1 NLKKF
6 VLRVQEQNIKKKKKK
21 KKRSKTAEAD
31 TYSELAKK
39 SKEVFGKR
47 DLSDHCQ
54 CLNPSQK
61 PDCKVSRI
69 TTTEDVKH
77 LAQKLTQGVINKE
90 LKCRRNAEDLERNEN
105 VKHKTKE
112 YIKYMQK
119 FRLVYKL
126 ERTLN

>member
-1 NLKKF
+1 MIPSA
-6 VLRVQEQNIKKKKKK
+6 Q
-21 KKRSKTAEAD
+21 
-31 TYSELAKK
+31 
-39 SKEVFGKR
+39 
-47 DLSDHCQ
+47 LSSMSPTFCLQMSQFIVQ

-119 FRLVYKL
+119 FRLVYKPREDTEL
-126 ERTLN
+126 E